1 MPSNATDS
9 DALLALRRSWKFAS
23 VCQFLFTFDEVLQLD
38 GFQTQRLE
46 SALQWNQM
54 SYISWLFK
62 VLLQF
67 LTQSKTITQENWAD
81 AFRFQWSLRV
91 IPAVQPLLGTEEE
104 PIAWESLDIL
114 EKLENPE
121 RLRRLVESEEE
132 TISWRVNPAGWDREG
147 NTYWLF
153 DDNRMWIQRAPPK
166 AASKARSKPPAK
178 KLKTTKKASKPIPRP
193 RSAGRRS
200 SRLSGAHTGDMEPTP
215 VENPK
220 QEIKAEDVF
229 GSDSELSQ
237 PPEEPS
243 EWIEFET
250 ICITKQEWLA
260 FCERF
265 ATSRHPDERSLYN
278 YISKEVLPKI
288 LEVIQTEEKKAAMEA
303 ALSNRK
309 RSSRIAMRDSE
320 REQRE
325 REEME
330 LREQRARAEAALQA
344 ERERVAREEAEAA
357 ARRTREDR
365 MRERAERLLIRERM
379 LAKREEW
386 RRSEEA
392 QVKGPDSVGPSP
404 MPEGP
409 PPALQQERPE
419 SNGNTTQTSS
429 DTDKQPAMNRLQ
441 GTEGLPDVAA
451 PSTNTPPPGVMAPA
465 SVPLHVSTPLAAQGS
480 MPHTAMVP
488 PSIPTAA
495 SSFASPLSPAR
506 PYPYAP
512 TSPQNKSPRGSF
524 PLRTQ
529 LLRSPLSRA
538 TDPMDAPTHISL
550 GNSVLDK
557 DASAARREPSA
568 MPPPS

>member
-1 MPSNATDS
+1 M
-9 DALLALRRSWKFAS
+9 
-23 VCQFLFTFDEVLQLD
+23 
-38 GFQTQRLE
+38 
-46 SALQWNQM
+46 
-54 SYISWLFK
+54 
-62 VLLQF
+62 
-67 LTQSKTITQENWAD
+67 
-81 AFRFQWSLRV
+81 
-91 IPAVQPLLGTEEE
+91 
-104 PIAWESLDIL
+104 
-114 EKLENPE
+114 
-121 RLRRLVESEEE
+121 
-132 TISWRVNPAGWDREG
+132 
-147 NTYWLF
+147 
-153 DDNRMWIQRAPPK
+153 
-166 AASKARSKPPAK
+166 
-178 KLKTTKKASKPIPRP
+178 
-193 RSAGRRS
+193 
-200 SRLSGAHTGDMEPTP
+200 RLSGAYTGDMEPAR

-220 QEIKAEDVF
+220 PEIKAEDVF

-265 ATSRHPDERSLYN
+265 ASSRHPDERSLYN

-357 ARRTREDR
+357 ARRSREDR

-392 QVKGPDSVGPSP
+392 QVKGPDNVGPSP
-404 MPEGP
+404 MPQGSN
-409 PPALQQERPE
+409 PALQQDRPG
-419 SNGNTTQTSS
+419 SHVNTTEPLSVS
-429 DTDKQPAMNRLQ
+429 DTNPAMNEPQ
-441 GTEGLPDVAA
+441 GTESLPDVAA
-451 PSTNTPPPGVMAPA
+451 SSTNTAPSGVMAPA
-465 SVPLHVSTPLAAQGS
+465 SVPLHASTPLAAQGP
-480 MPHTAMVP
+480 MPHTAMMP
-488 PSIPTAA
+488 PSMPTAA
-495 SSFASPLSPAR
+495 AFFTSPLAPAR
-506 PYPYAP
+506 PYPYVP

-538 TDPMDAPTHISL
+538 TDPMDAPTHMSL
-550 GNSVLDK
+550 GNSILDK
-557 DASAARREPSA
+557 DASVAPREPSA